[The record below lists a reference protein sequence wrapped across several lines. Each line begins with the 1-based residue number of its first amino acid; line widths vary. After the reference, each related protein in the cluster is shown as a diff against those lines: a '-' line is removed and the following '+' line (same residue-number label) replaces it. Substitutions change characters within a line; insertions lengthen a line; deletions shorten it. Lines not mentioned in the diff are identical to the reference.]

1 MSHPLILVPGVLCAE
16 ELWRAQLRDL
26 AGLAAPSVTLA
37 HAEAD
42 DIPAIAAAILAA
54 APPRFALAG
63 LSMGGYIAF
72 EILRQAPDRVSRVA
86 FLDTSARPDTPEQTA
101 ARHELIALARSGRF
115 EEVLARLL
123 PSFVHPDR
131 AGEAALLGAM
141 RKDALRIG
149 VEGFLRQ
156 QAAVMARIDSRPTL
170 PAIRVPALVL
180 VGRQDG
186 RTPLPLSQE
195 IAAAIPGAR
204 LTVIENAGHLPTLER
219 PAETSAALRSWL
231 SGA

>member
-1 MSHPLILVPGVLCAE
+1 
-16 ELWRAQLRDL
+16 
-26 AGLAAPSVTLA
+26 
-37 HAEAD
+37 
-42 DIPAIAAAILAA
+42 
-54 APPRFALAG
+54 
-63 LSMGGYIAF
+63 
-72 EILRQAPDRVSRVA
+72 
-86 FLDTSARPDTPEQTA
+86 
-101 ARHELIALARSGRF
+101 
-115 EEVLARLL
+115 
-123 PSFVHPDR
+123 
-131 AGEAALLGAM
+131 M